1 MWTVVDVD
9 SCASMRR
16 KVDVGL
22 RSVAGVLLVVM
33 TLGAVPAA
41 AAESGTT
48 PIPGWARPL
57 CLPRAVPVNSP
68 WDREVNALFTRLV
81 EAAGDDL
88 RGRDPVVV
96 VVEGDDLPAAGAC
109 GGAGLPSTILL
120 SAHMLR
126 AADTWRPETRE
137 LIIATRIAHEIAH
150 VTLHQERGRGLPLKR
165 KEAEADALGA
175 YYLERA
181 GFDCRRWVA
190 GIGTWYGGGY
200 ASDTEQRAIVE
211 LGCALAKRGERPD
224 FPPR

>member
-1 MWTVVDVD
+1 MWIDALAFLRGVDVD
-9 SCASMRR
+9 S
-16 KVDVGL
+16 
-22 RSVAGVLLVVM
+22 RSVARVLLVVM
-33 TLGAVPAA
+33 ALGAAPAA
-41 AAESGTT
+41 AAAAEPGTT
-48 PIPGWARPL
+48 PIPGWNRPL
-57 CLPRAVPVNSP
+57 CLPKAVPVNSP

-81 EAAGDDL
+81 ETAGDDL
-88 RGRDPVVV
+88 RGRDPIVV

-120 SAHMLR
+120 SARMLR
-126 AADTWRPETRE
+126 AADTWRPEIRE
-137 LIIATRIAHEIAH
+137 LIIATRLAHEIAH
-150 VTLHQERGRGLPLKR
+150 VTLHQERGRGLPFKQ

-200 ASDTEQRAIVE
+200 ASDTDQRTIVE
-211 LGCALAKRGERPD
+211 LACALAKRGERPD